1 MPQMSV
7 QPMPTVLTSTN
18 VPLIMKEPMTVVPI
32 VIASTHHQV
41 TRVAARLV
49 TPVFQLINITGVRI
63 STNAV
68 MEAITVMKKPPVLT

>member
-1 MPQMSV
+1 
-7 QPMPTVLTSTN
+7 MPTVLTSTN
-18 VPLIMKEPMTVVPI
+18 VPLIMKEKTTVVQI

-68 MEAITVMKKPPVLT
+68 MEARDLQTKLGWSRTRINQF